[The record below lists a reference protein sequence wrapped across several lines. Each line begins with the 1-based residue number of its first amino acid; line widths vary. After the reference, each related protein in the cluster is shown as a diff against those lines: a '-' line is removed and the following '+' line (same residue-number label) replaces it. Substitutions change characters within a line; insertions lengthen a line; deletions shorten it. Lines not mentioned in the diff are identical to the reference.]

1 MTSTNTNKATTMA
14 DLLKSVETKF
24 VKVSKGEVLEGIIT
38 KLTSAEIL
46 VDIGAKTEALV
57 MEKDKKILRSLL
69 TNLKVGSKVTVSV
82 LNPESDFGNP
92 VVSLRRFNDDRVW
105 IRLEELQK
113 TKEQVEVMVDESTKG
128 GFLVSTRDG
137 ISGFLPNSQ
146 TIFLENSQGLTGT
159 SIKVLIIELSR
170 PLKKVIVSQKA
181 TVGPEDFDKAV
192 GNLKKGQK
200 IETTIS
206 NIAPFGI
213 FTFLDAGDKNM
224 VEGFVH
230 ISEISWEKLPTVP
243 ENFKP
248 GEKIEAQIL
257 NFDRDS
263 QRVNLSIKALTSD
276 PFAEKLKSYMP
287 DQKVTGTVSKVISSG
302 LLVNLAQ
309 GIEGFIKK
317 DKLPPTLTF
326 NEGSSVNA
334 TVVEVDEKRHRVIL
348 VPVLTEKPIGYR

>member
-276 PFAEKLKSYMP
+276 PFAEKLKSYLP